1 MQAVAKKHTEE
12 REQGAAKIQAAVEA
26 VSAKAKE
33 EAKDAAAAALEEQ
46 AAAKARV
53 LEEEPAAR
61 GLEAETAAR
70 AETRAGAGEVPIVR
84 RSATQYAQ
92 AERARGAIRRLLHT
106 IGTC

>member
-26 VSAKAKE
+26 VWAKKK
-33 EAKDAAAAALEEQ
+33 AKDAAAGALEEQAQ

-70 AETRAGAGEVPIVR
+70 AETRAGAGEVPIAR